1 VVDDLLIRF
10 WTNVTH
16 RVHGPFTFRLLLQPA
31 MAAFFAF
38 RDGLSDAR
46 RGRPA
51 FGWALFTHTGARSE
65 LVSEGFRSIGRVF
78 ILGVV
83 MDVLYQLIVFR
94 WLFVGEIAFVVIMLV
109 VVPYL
114 VVRGLVNLAVRF
126 RLSRRPPPG

>member
-1 VVDDLLIRF
+1 MDDLLIRF
-10 WTNVTH
+10 WTNVTD
-16 RVHGPFTFRLLLQPA
+16 RVHGPFTFRFLLQPS
-31 MAAFFAF
+31 MAAFFAV

-46 RGRPA
+46 RGRPM

-65 LVSEGFRSIGRVF
+65 LVREGFRSIGRIF

-83 MDVLYQLIVFR
+83 MDVVYQLIVLR
-94 WLFVGEIAFVVIMLV
+94 WMYVGEIAFVVIILV
-109 VVPYL
+109 VAPYL